1 MSVGKREYGMERE
14 KDIAMT
20 RPKRPPRGTTELPG
34 GGKMI
39 YNGDLTVLDKDGEL
53 VSWLSSD
60 LLEMM
65 WGEADETEERQKSGG
80 KEQKKNGE

>member
-1 MSVGKREYGMERE
+1 
-14 KDIAMT
+14 MT
-20 RPKRPPRGTTELPG
+20 RPERPPRGPTELSG

-39 YNGDLTVLDKDGEL
+39 YDGDLTVLDKDGEL

-65 WGEADETEERQKSGG
+65 WGEVDETEEPKKSALFAKVNATRKGQCNCAVE
-80 KEQKKNGE
+80 KTPLQR

>member
-1 MSVGKREYGMERE
+1 MKRVWDEWK
-14 KDIAMT
+14 KDEEMT
-20 RPKRPPRGTTELPG
+20 RPNRPPWGTTELPG

-39 YNGDLTVLDKDGEL
+39 YDGDLTVLDKDGEL

-65 WGEADETEERQKSGG
+65 WGEEDETEEPKKPGG
-80 KEQKKNGE
+80 EEQKKNGE